1 MAVWQYLC
9 RRLWVIAL
17 VAMVAF
23 VAIDTIIH
31 LRTTYSVSTQ
41 HLFTPPVADPNSPTG
56 YVLGQRDEILPYVGM
71 DGYHWVMQTQAM
83 MAAGDLRVRW
93 VDYDNYTAQQ
103 PSGREVHWSS
113 SFRWWV
119 TALAW
124 IDHLYAGVP
133 LPWTVED
140 VVPFANTVLI
150 VLMIVMLA
158 PAMVRRFGS
167 GLGGMLIIAM
177 AAIGPMYESFSEG
190 KSDHHGLASLSA
202 MLTLLFL
209 VGGAAGWVRTDGGEA
224 PRIAMNAWLPTRRQ
238 ARLWFIVSNLLLAA
252 GIALAAAWKSTTWT
266 GGLIGVAAVNCL
278 LTLTLWADA
287 RSISLV
293 SAPSPTADPAPTS
306 ATVETSPD
314 GAAMFAWLPAPS
326 FSMARKFFL
335 GSAIF
340 GAGAVLFLSIQ
351 YVAYNSLSRTD
362 SHHLPFS
369 VNVGLSA
376 ALFTVALLNIIL
388 AILLLLKSANSLTAQ
403 DKSKEDSS
411 GPKLLAWLPSPRQ
424 ARLWFIA
431 SGIAGGVG
439 LWVST
444 ASEAPVLAEVGMGAL
459 LATGLLARGANK
471 ESSIQA
477 DPSLWRIWGWS
488 GAATS
493 IFFYLLEYF
502 PSHMGMRLE
511 VNHPLYAF
519 AWAGG
524 GEILFRLCRWW
535 GGAKLAERP
544 SDWAWLG
551 GSVFAVVIVPLI
563 IFKFADQVFWIA
575 SWTSNSR
582 FLFIFHEDYIA
593 EFKDMRRYL
602 GAMYAG
608 GSAGYTIAVVNPLIL
623 LALPMLA
630 WTWRS
635 LRKLVLGALGIGLPF
650 YAVLRL
656 MLWAFPLTH
665 EKFPLPSIFLLFA
678 VGPAVAALALV
689 CLLRPAWEKLILLVM
704 LAGGLLIYVAFL
716 LLFNH
721 FMFQQ
726 TEFPGDYYAWVFL
739 AVPLIIFVCLLLI
752 WEPWKNLPRPC
763 QALMALALP
772 GGTLTTILS
781 LREMR
786 WMEIGYA
793 FWIAALIG
801 VILALRL
808 HDAYRWTWARRLGLF
823 LASVLLP
830 SPVLTLMDWARW
842 HLDVPMSDVEV
853 MELVTR
859 DAAQRLRAQ
868 IGSDTGVV
876 VSGPTTTTWMT
887 YWGGFKGLGTLYWE
901 NLGGLKAD
909 MAIYSAR
916 TEKEALDLI
925 KKYGVTH
932 IAIFSWDPFYKE
944 YARLS
949 KEMHRPVLESE
960 YEAEKPLR
968 HWITYLQDAAKSK
981 GWGNVVGK
989 LFEQF
994 NGDFA
999 DPEAEKPKLQDA
1011 FIYSLIEGQRV
1022 PPWLRF
1028 IPYSMPGDQA
1038 LRGQYIS
1045 MYEVVPNQAPEVAVV
1060 RLAQGQMVLGNFISA
1075 EQNLNILVGV
1085 KPDYLPGLVC
1095 FARVENL
1102 LASNPPQGVTDAN
1115 RQGYV
1120 ASRINNFNILV
1131 QKIKSNLAQADQLA
1145 FADRLELAIALVL
1158 ANDPDD
1164 ARLQIMAC
1172 MQNVQLRELRQLS
1185 AEQLY
1190 NFLSFLRQMNLLDA
1204 RPGLEPL
1211 LLNLLPQ
1218 IQRVQFILELAAAE
1232 KQAGHWSAQLAL
1244 LRRAVDQQPNSVPA
1258 TTELARLLA
1267 TGHDAS
1273 LRNGREALSLA
1284 LQAHQL
1290 DLGQHADVLDVLACS
1305 YAEAGQFALAESTE
1319 KLALNAAE
1327 AAKNAA
1333 LNESERAKVVLIVN
1347 QFGARLLAFHN
1358 QQPYHE

>member
-1 MAVWQYLC
+1 MAFWQYLC
-9 RRLWVIAL
+9 RRLWVLAL

-23 VAIDTIIH
+23 VATDTIIH

-41 HLFTPPVADPNSPTG
+41 HLFTPPVADPGSPTG
-56 YVLGQRDEILPYVGM
+56 YALGQRDEILPYVGM

-124 IDHLYAGVP
+124 IEHLYAGVP

-150 VLMIVMLA
+150 VLLIVMLA
-158 PAMVRRFGS
+158 PSMVRRFGS
-167 GLGGMLIIAM
+167 GLAAMLIIGM

-202 MLTLLFL
+202 LLTLLFL

-224 PRIAMNAWLPTRRQ
+224 PRISMNAWLPSRRQ
-238 ARLWFIVSNLLLAA
+238 TKLWFFVSGLLFLLGLAMA
-252 GIALAAAWKSTTWT
+252 SFSKSPEWA
-266 GGLIGVAAVNCL
+266 GGLLGVAAVNCL
-278 LTLTLWADA
+278 LTLTLWASA
-287 RSISLV
+287 KPNSPAPAA
-293 SAPSPTADPAPTS
+293 SAPTPEPDSS
-306 ATVETSPD
+306 ATPTKP
-314 GAAMFAWLPAPS
+314 GPAAAMFAWLPAPS
-326 FSMARKFFL
+326 LAFAKKFFL
-335 GSAIF
+335 GSAIL
-340 GAGAVLFLSIQ
+340 GAGAGLFLTVQ
-351 YVAYNSLSRTD
+351 YVAYYSRSRTD
-362 SHHLPFS
+362 AHYLSY
-369 VNVGLSA
+369 NVDSTLSA
-376 ALFTVALLNIIL
+376 GLFVLAFVNIVL
-388 AILLLLKSANSLTAQ
+388 AIWLLLKSPNWLGTPEVGR
-403 DKSKEDSS
+403 EDSS
-411 GPKLLAWLPSPRQ
+411 GPKLLGWLPSPRQ
-424 ARLWFIA
+424 ARNWFIA

-444 ASEAPVLAEVGMGAL
+444 ASEAPVLAEVGLGAL
-459 LATGLLARGANK
+459 LATGLLARGAK
-471 ESSIQA
+471 KDSPVQA
-477 DPSLWRIWGWS
+477 DPSLWRVWGWS

-535 GGAKLAERP
+535 GGGKLAERP
-544 SDWAWLG
+544 ADWAWLG
-551 GSVFAVVIVPLI
+551 GSAFAVVIVPAI
-563 IFKFADQVFWIA
+563 IYVFADKVFWIA
-575 SWTSNSR
+575 SWTPNSR

-608 GSAGYTIAVVNPLIL
+608 PSAGYTFAVVNPLIL
-623 LALPMLA
+623 LALPMLV

-635 LRKLVLGALGIGLPF
+635 LRKLVLGAIALGLPA
-650 YAVLRL
+650 YVALRLLLAVLP
-656 MLWAFPLTH
+656 FTH
-665 EKFPLPSIFLLFA
+665 DKFPLDHKFQLFVA
-678 VGPAVAALALV
+678 VPIVVAIVVV
-689 CLLRPAWEKLILLVM
+689 CWLRPQWEKLILLVF
-704 LAGGLLIYVAFL
+704 LALGLLVYDVFL
-716 LLFNH
+716 HTFDN
-721 FMFQQ
+721 FMAAQRD
-726 TEFPGDYYAWVFL
+726 FPCDYYAWVL
-739 AVPLIIFVCLLLI
+739 MAGPLVIFVCLLLT

-763 QALMALALP
+763 QALMVLALP

-808 HDAYRWTWARRLGLF
+808 HDAFRWSWARRAGLGLF

-830 SPVLTLMDWARW
+830 NQVLTWMDWARW

-876 VSGPTTTTWMT
+876 VSGPTTTTWMS

-909 MAIYSAR
+909 MAIYSAA
-916 TEKEALDLI
+916 TEQEAKDLI

-949 KEMHRPVLESE
+949 KEMHRPILESE

-968 HWITYLQDAAKSK
+968 NWVAHLQDVAKTKNWGNWAAK
-981 GWGNVVGK
+981 
-989 LFEQF
+989 LFDVF
-994 NGDFA
+994 NGQFD
-999 DPEAEKPKLQDA
+999 DPETEKPKIQGS

-1028 IPYSMPGDQA
+1028 IPYSMPADQP
-1038 LRGQYIS
+1038 LRGQYINI
-1045 MYEVVPNQAPEVAVV
+1045 YEVVPNQTPEVAVV
-1060 RLAQGQMVLGNFISA
+1060 RLAQGQIVLGNLIAA
-1075 EQNLNILVGV
+1075 EQNLNILAGA
-1085 KPDYLPGLVC
+1085 KPDYLPGLIC

-1102 LASNPPQGVTDAN
+1102 LASNPPPGLTDAN
-1115 RQGYV
+1115 RQGYINT
-1120 ASRINNFNILV
+1120 RNNNFSILV
-1131 QKIKSNLAQADQLA
+1131 QNIKARLTQADQLT
-1145 FADRLELAIALVL
+1145 FADRLELAITLVL

-1164 ARLQIMAC
+1164 ARLQVIAC
-1172 MQNVQLRELRQLS
+1172 MNDAKLRDLRQLS

-1190 NFLSFLRQMNLLDA
+1190 NFLSLLRQMSLLDS
-1204 RPGLEPL
+1204 RPGLKPL

-1218 IQRVQFILELAAAE
+1218 VQRVQFILELANAE
-1232 KQAGHWSAQLAL
+1232 KQAGHPAAQLTL
-1244 LRRAVDQQPNSVPA
+1244 LRRALDQQSNSVAANADLARFLA
-1258 TTELARLLA
+1258 TT
-1267 TGHDAS
+1267 HDPAQ
-1273 LRNGREALSLA
+1273 RNGREAVVLA

-1290 DLGQHADVLDVLACS
+1290 DQGIHTDVLDVLACA
-1305 YAEAGQFALAESTE
+1305 YAEAGEFALAESTE
-1319 KLALNAAE
+1319 KLALDAAE
-1327 AAKNAA
+1327 AA
-1333 LNESERAKVVLIVN
+1333 RATNLATTYR
-1347 QFGARLLAFHN
+1347 ARMLAFHN